1 MPKKKPRRLARC
13 FRRILYLVRCNLVR
27 GSKAEMGDDEQVIE
41 ASVDPLK
48 RLLEKAIEPTDKQLS
63 NRGVT

>member
-1 MPKKKPRRLARC
+1 MSSSSVDQLVALG
-13 FRRILYLVRCNLVR
+13 RILYLVRCNLVH

-48 RLLEKAIEPTDKQLS
+48 RLLEKAIELTDKRLS